1 MRSPAHFIR
10 ASGGGPRKEQ
20 RDGWLACR
28 AAARAG
34 EGASYFPHS
43 GQWSTGW
50 EAFGGLMAD
59 PRPRSCQKGGGN
71 SGLLGRSSLWT
82 PDGARGGS
90 CGWLWR
96 EVDPLRV
103 VLRGNHWLPAP
114 CVSSSGW
121 LTASAKGTGVPGLSD
136 VPSLLSASVPSALAL
151 AANQL
156 TNAAV
161 QGCTQHVSSA
171 SETEG
176 GAEQQT
182 RTSLNG
188 RAGNA

>member
-1 MRSPAHFIR
+1 
-10 ASGGGPRKEQ
+10 
-20 RDGWLACR
+20 
-28 AAARAG
+28 
-34 EGASYFPHS
+34 
-43 GQWSTGW
+43 
-50 EAFGGLMAD
+50 LMAD

-188 RAGNA
+188 RAGNAQPIRILPPEYATEWRNDGSAATGRVSDGKTLLFDRWFARKH